1 MAADAN
7 PTKTVPGGN
16 LTLWVEFLGPA
27 VAWLCQYELIYAMVP
42 WSCTHG
48 HLLLLRVAW
57 LPFLLASVWLGV
69 LARSHWVRL
78 GGLDESTPGLA
89 RSRFMAGLGMMTSAM
104 FGLTILMQGAATYI
118 FHPCQV

>member
-1 MAADAN
+1 
-7 PTKTVPGGN
+7 
-16 LTLWVEFLGPA
+16 
-27 VAWLCQYELIYAMVP
+27 
-42 WSCTHG
+42 
-48 HLLLLRVAW
+48 
-57 LPFLLASVWLGV
+57 
-69 LARSHWVRL
+69 VRL